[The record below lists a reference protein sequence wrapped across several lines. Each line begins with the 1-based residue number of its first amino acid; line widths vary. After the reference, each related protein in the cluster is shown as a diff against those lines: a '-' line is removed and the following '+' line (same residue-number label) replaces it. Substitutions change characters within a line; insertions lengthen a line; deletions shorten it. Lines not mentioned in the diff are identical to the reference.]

1 LPEGERKI
9 LDVLVQ
15 AYPETVDRDS
25 LSDTTGY
32 KKSSRDTYLQR
43 LSSRRLV
50 ENVGRGE
57 VRASANLFE
66 GALV

>member
-1 LPEGERKI
+1 
-9 LDVLVQ
+9 VQ

-43 LSSRRLV
+43 LGSRAWSR
-50 ENVGRGE
+50 NVGRGE